1 MAKQLYRPFYLIAMA
16 GALSTAGCQ
25 SGASWRSPSTW
36 FAARQPDPA
45 VIAGRTETP
54 QMPQSPAEKYAP
66 TALANKSNSPVGNS
80 AVGQVPVA
88 GQVPAPGQVPGVSSQ
103 PAYGNTPQMA
113 NTVKT
118 TVPAPTG
125 GLAALSNGYQT
136 GPYGMATQPGTPTA
150 GAPTTGTPVAG
161 TTVANQTASSVKGPN
176 SFANPYGGTF
186 ATATSSPATAPS
198 TALPASAAPYGSTG
212 VGLASNPATNSTA
225 PAASNYPA
233 LPGAVPTGPTAAMVS
248 GPSGSVPGSLAS
260 LPYPSINST
269 PTAPTTSVP
278 AGSVPAA
285 SAYPAV
291 APASAYA
298 PGTTGR
304 TTNYNF
310 GVGSATTAPTAGQSP
325 TMGLPPNTAT
335 GGAPQLIR

>member
-1 MAKQLYRPFYLIAMA
+1 MAKQLNRPFYLIAMA

-36 FAARQPDPA
+36 FAGRQPDPA

-66 TALANKSNSPVGNS
+66 TALASKSNSPTNNP

-88 GQVPAPGQVPGVSSQ
+88 GQVPASGQTPGAGSQ
-103 PAYGNTPQMA
+103 PAYGTAPQMTS
-113 NTVKT
+113 TVKT
-118 TVPAPTG
+118 NVPAPTG
-125 GLAALSNGYQT
+125 GLAAVSNGYQT
-136 GPYGMATQPGTPTA
+136 GPYGMATQPGTPQSVL
-150 GAPTTGTPVAG
+150 PTTGTPVAG
-161 TTVANQTASSVKGPN
+161 TTVANQTPSSVKSPN

-186 ATATSSPATAPS
+186 TAATSSPATAPS
-198 TALPASAAPYGSTG
+198 TALPANTAPYGSTG
-212 VGLASNPATNSTA
+212 VGLVSNPASNPTA
-225 PAASNYPA
+225 PAASTYPA
-233 LPGAVPTGPTAAMVS
+233 LPGAAPTGPSAAMVS
-248 GPSGSVPGSLAS
+248 GPSSSVPGSLAS
-260 LPYPSINST
+260 LPYPSINT
-269 PTAPTTSVP
+269 ATTAPTTN
-278 AGSVPAA
+278 VPAA

-310 GVGSATTAPTAGQSP
+310 GVGTPTGTTPTGQSP